1 VRYRQFVTRYSLLVI
16 KAGKREASDKKPVT
30 RNENQNYQPIF
41 DRLSLLPGDIFSE
54 AHSPDLQ
61 GSVYQ

>member
-1 VRYRQFVTRYSLLVI
+1 MLLVTRCWLLVI

-41 DRLSLLPGDIFSE
+41 DKLSLLLGNILSE
-54 AHSPDLQ
+54 ARSPDLQ